1 MATPGF
7 PAGTLDEGGFPVWIT
22 GIGADETPG
31 TVHVVRGL
39 APMDALQVVGARPGM
54 IRPCRLPDSKPD
66 QWTSLARAAIGAADG
81 GVLLA
86 GQVGA
91 WTFVYDD
98 VCLTAFAE
106 GADGRI
112 VSPAS
117 LLSAGG
123 REAATSS
130 FNIEADRD
138 LFYAADGAE
147 LFGTTWNVDPEED
160 DIPAGLRAAV
170 AAAGE
175 FAAGEDDLDDGL
187 NMRVVCALAGL
198 SMTVE
203 NLRAIS
209 LLAAEFG

>member
-1 MATPGF
+1 MLDEEGF
-7 PAGTLDEGGFPVWIT
+7 PIWIT
-22 GIGADETPG
+22 GIADDDNPG

-39 APMDALQVVGARPGM
+39 APIDALQVVGARPGM
-54 IRPCRLPDSKPD
+54 IRPCQLPDGKPD
-66 QWTSLARAAIGAADG
+66 SRTSLPRAATGAAEG

-98 VCLTAFAE
+98 ACMTAFTE
-106 GADGRI
+106 DADGRM

-117 LLSAGG
+117 PLSAGG

-147 LFGTTWNVDPEED
+147 LFGTTWDIDSAED

-170 AAAGE
+170 EAAGE
-175 FAAGEDDLDDGL
+175 FAAGEDDFAR

-203 NLRAIS
+203 DLRAIS